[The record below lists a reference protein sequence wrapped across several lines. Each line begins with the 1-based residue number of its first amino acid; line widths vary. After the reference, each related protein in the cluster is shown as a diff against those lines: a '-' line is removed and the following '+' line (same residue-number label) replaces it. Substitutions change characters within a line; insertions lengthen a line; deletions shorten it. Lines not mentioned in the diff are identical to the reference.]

1 MVKSGLGA
9 AEVEAV
15 TDEMAAAALW
25 AQIENENSKFNKK
38 LALKVA
44 KNVGGKLLKVAIKSA
59 IPIPIPLA

>member
-25 AQIENENSKFNKK
+25 A
-38 LALKVA
+38 
-44 KNVGGKLLKVAIKSA
+44 
-59 IPIPIPLA
+59 